1 PVVAPVAAEG
11 KKPTKRKSLFGA
23 VLAGIGGKHENH
35 SAAASTPA
43 AAAAAGESTDVPP
56 ITTTTNSTGVTP
68 NTSTDAPAVPAA
80 SEKRTSN
87 GSGGGLAKR
96 ASILTQDLKTV
107 LSQKSGSKE
116 KDGSSKENG
125 HKKSKSASSS
135 SGAGTVGGLRS
146 ILTQPLNVSNP
157 LPHKREGSSSSGA
170 GNEKELPGVPPKTP
184 AKDGGAEVEEEGDVV
199 EGADGTTVRVHEN
212 PRFKGQP
219 ASKVNPV
226 QWRK

>member
-1 PVVAPVAAEG
+1 
-11 KKPTKRKSLFGA
+11 
-23 VLAGIGGKHENH
+23 
-35 SAAASTPA
+35 
-43 AAAAAGESTDVPP
+43 
-56 ITTTTNSTGVTP
+56 
-68 NTSTDAPAVPAA
+68 
-80 SEKRTSN
+80 
-87 GSGGGLAKR
+87 GGGLAKR

-135 SGAGTVGGLRS
+135 YGAGTVGGLRS

-170 GNEKELPGVPPKTP
+170 GNGKALPGVPPKTP
-184 AKDGGAEVEEEGDVV
+184 AKDGGAEVEEEGEVV

>member
-23 VLAGIGGKHENH
+23 VLAGIGGKHEDH
-35 SAAASTPA
+35 SAAASTPAPAAAQESA

-80 SEKRTSN
+80 SEKPTSN
-87 GSGGGLAKR
+87 GSGGGGLAKR

-116 KDGSSKENG
+116 KDTSSKESG

-135 SGAGTVGGLRS
+135 YGAGTVGGLRS
-146 ILTQPLNVSNP
+146 ILTQPLN
-157 LPHKREGSSSSGA
+157 
-170 GNEKELPGVPPKTP
+170 ELPGVPPKTP